1 MNISLFFRNF
11 PNFIKDVFSNFGF
24 SDVLDILLLSFLFYW
39 VYSFLRD
46 RRAANLLVGIFVLLF
61 GWLIAAFLDMTA
73 TAYLLDH
80 IFSVGFLALVV
91 IFRDEIR
98 TALEKLGDRPWR
110 GIRRLGDDKNVDET
124 YAMISALCD
133 AVGDMRKVD
142 AVTRESTGALIVIE
156 RTTKLGDIVESGTVL
171 DAVPS
176 STAFQAIFYKG
187 APMHD
192 GAVIIR
198 NNRIA
203 AAGCMLPNARD
214 NGIGQEF
221 GTRHRA
227 ALGMSDASDAVVVV
241 LSEETG
247 IISLAYEGKMYRN
260 LSIKGLQIA
269 LAQHLISKKDKKKKT
284 QNQQEE

>member
-1 MNISLFFRNF
+1 MGASQFFEKFPEFLKSLFSEL
-11 PNFIKDVFSNFGF
+11 KLVDG
-24 SDVLDILLLSFLFYW
+24 LDILVLSLLFYW
-39 VYSFLRD
+39 IYTFLRD
-46 RRAANLLVGIFVLLF
+46 RRAANLLVGIFVLLLC
-61 GWLIAAFLDMTA
+61 WVVVAFLDMTA
-73 TAYLLDH
+73 TAYLLNH
-80 IFSVGFLALVV
+80 VFSVGFLAMVV

-110 GIRRLGDDKNVDET
+110 GLRRLGDDKNVDET

-133 AVGDMRKVD
+133 AIGDMRKLD
-142 AVTRESTGALIVIE
+142 PVTRESTGALIVIE

-171 DAVPS
+171 DALPS
-176 STAFQAIFYKG
+176 STAFQALFYKG

-203 AAGCMLPNARD
+203 AAGCMLPNAKD
-214 NGIGQEF
+214 NTIGQEF

-247 IISLAYEGKMYRN
+247 IVSLAYEGKMYRN

-269 LAQHLISKKDKKKKT
+269 LVQHLVPKKEKKKR
-284 QNQQEE
+284 QNQEDE